1 MRRQPKAQTLA
12 PLAGNRGFESTSLLW
27 RVMSK
32 KRRTTTGEK
41 VVPPIGRKESSSLLR
56 SVSHIADVMPPNARS
71 A

>member
-1 MRRQPKAQTLA
+1 
-12 PLAGNRGFESTSLLW
+12 
-27 RVMSK
+27 MSK

-41 VVPPIGRKESSSLLR
+41 VVQPIGRKESSSLLR